1 MSARTSGRTPSP
13 KTGANLLP
21 VLPLRDVVYFP
32 GTPNTLHVVRDQSV
46 RALQR
51 GLAADRRVLV
61 LSQRDMAV
69 DDPTAADLYTVGTV
83 CEVLQALPLPDTSM
97 RVSLRGLHRCRAE
110 KVTSKS
116 GVLYA
121 QATELLDVV
130 NLNTELEAL
139 MRECV
144 NLFAIIVELGKGV
157 PPEAAQAIAHI
168 AEPSLL
174 TDSIAHHMVL
184 RPPDKQAL
192 LDQADVNLR
201 LAHLFEFLK
210 REEEVIRLGASIHRR
225 VQDELGDSQRE
236 YYLREQLKAIQ
247 SELRTREN
255 RVDETE
261 EYTRAI
267 EAAEMPAPV
276 RERAE
281 SELRRL
287 DRSPAASPEAQTM
300 RNYLDAL
307 VSVPWNKQSEDR
319 LDVREAAAVLDR
331 SHYGLEAVKERV
343 LEYLAVRQLRNTVRG
358 PVLCF
363 VGPPGVGKT
372 SIARVIA
379 EAMGRKFA
387 RLALGGVVDEAE
399 LRGHRRT
406 YIGSMPGR
414 IVQSL
419 INCGVRN
426 PVLVLD
432 ELDKL
437 GAGGRG
443 DPVSALLEILDPE
456 QNSGFVDHFLD
467 APVDLSGVMF
477 IATANSVYG
486 LPPALRDRMEIV
498 SFSGYTDREKS
509 AIADSFLIP
518 QATDEHGLGE
528 LGLSFTPEAVSL
540 LIRDY
545 TRESGARE
553 LRRQIDGICRKV
565 ARRFAAGE
573 QVSPDVD
580 PDAVRSMLGAPP
592 YEKEAVGPAQIG
604 LAWGLVVGDAGGGV
618 LPVEVAL
625 TDAHGNKPEL
635 TLTGNL
641 GNVLRE
647 SAEAALTYI
656 RGYLPDA
663 AAKDIHVHLPE
674 GGVPKDG
681 PSAGLTVAAAL
692 AGAMS
697 HRPLP
702 AGWAMTGEISLLGRV
717 LGVGGVRE
725 KLLAALRA
733 GFTDVIIP
741 KSNESSQE
749 ELPPEVKEG
758 LRIHLVSNIGE
769 AFDLLGL
776 ARQA

>member
-1 MSARTSGRTPSP
+1 MV
-13 KTGANLLP
+13 LP

-32 GTPNTLHVVRDQSV
+32 GSPNTLHVVRDQSV

-69 DDPTAADLYTVGTV
+69 DDPRAGDLYEIGTV
-83 CEVLQALPLPDTSM
+83 CDVLQALPLPDTSM
-97 RVSLRGLHRCRAE
+97 RVSLRGLHRAQAERIVGRA
-110 KVTSKS
+110 
-116 GVLYA
+116 GVLFA
-121 QATELLDVV
+121 HAHVVPDVV
-130 NLNTELEAL
+130 SMNAETEAL

-144 NLFAIIVELGKGV
+144 ALFATVVELGKGV
-157 PPEAAQAIAHI
+157 APEAAQAIAHI
-168 AEPSLL
+168 ADPGLL

-192 LDQADVNLR
+192 LEEADVNLR
-201 LAHLFEFLK
+201 LAHLFRMLK
-210 REEEVIRLGASIHRR
+210 REDEVIRLGVAIHRR

-247 SELRTREN
+247 HELRTHEDRLNEA
-255 RVDETE
+255 D
-261 EYTRAI
+261 EYTQQI
-267 EAAEMPAPV
+267 ESAQMPAAV
-276 RERAE
+276 RERADAE
-281 SELRRL
+281 VRRL
-287 DRSPAASPEAQTM
+287 DRTPSASPEAQTV

-307 VSVPWNKQSEDR
+307 VAVPWNVQSEDR
-319 LDVREAAAVLDR
+319 LDVRAAAAILDN
-331 SHYGLEAVKERV
+331 SHFGLEAVKERV
-343 LEYLAVRQLRNTVRG
+343 LEHLAVRQLRQTVRG

-387 RLALGGVVDEAE
+387 RIALGGIVDEAE

-419 INCGVRN
+419 IQCRVRN
-426 PVLVLD
+426 PLIVLD

-437 GAGGRG
+437 GVGGRG

-456 QNSGFVDHFLD
+456 QNSGFVDHYLD
-467 APVDLSGVMF
+467 APIDLSGVMF
-477 IATANSVYG
+477 VATANSVYG

-498 SFSGYTDREKS
+498 AFSGYTDREKA
-509 AIADSFLIP
+509 AIANSFLVP
-518 QATDEHGLGE
+518 HAVDEHGLTQAHMRF
-528 LGLSFTPEAVSL
+528 SAEAIDL
-540 LIRDY
+540 LIREY

-553 LRRQIDGICRKV
+553 LGRQVDAVCRKV
-565 ARRFAAGE
+565 ARLIAAGE
-573 QVSPDVD
+573 PAPSEID
-580 PDAVRSMLGAPP
+580 DATVRNMLGAPP
-592 YEKEAVGPAQIG
+592 YSKDAVGPAEVG
-604 LAWGLVVGDAGGGV
+604 MAWGLVVGDAGGDV

-625 TDAHGNKPEL
+625 TPCVSNKPEL

-641 GNVLRE
+641 GSVLRE
-647 SAEAALTYI
+647 SAEAALTHI
-656 RGYLPDA
+656 RGTMPLA
-663 AAKDIHVHLPE
+663 AAGQDVHVHLPE

-692 AGAMS
+692 GSAFLA
-697 HRPLP
+697 RPLP

-717 LGVGGVRE
+717 LAVGGVRE

-733 GFTDVIIP
+733 GFTDVIVP
-741 KSNESSQE
+741 TGNAPALD
-749 ELPPEVKEG
+749 ELPSEVRDG
-758 LRIHLVSNIGE
+758 LRIHAVAHVTD
-769 AFDLLGL
+769 AFKLLGL
-776 ARQA
+776 AAPAG